1 MHYIDAI
8 SWYYSICVF
17 LSQNVRVFFLF
28 FSFFTLLLLFSW
40 LRFLRT
46 NTITTDNN
54 TNRWQS
60 KKKQLTALFFSSKL
74 FCLLSFCWLNPKKK
88 NISTNDL
95 RVQHIAQCVCVPEQ
109 VEVYSTPMM
118 TRFAFGV
125 DSRQLNALHPISI
138 SQAILHFFLSITK
151 SVIMHHIFYS
161 MLSFMCV
168 LWVLAGLIA
177 KDKSKCAREL
187 VALRELSA
195 PWQTVCG
202 LHIVLKSHTRCERL
216 NAF

>member
-8 SWYYSICVF
+8 SWYDSICVF

-46 NTITTDNN
+46 NTIITDNN

-95 RVQHIAQCVCVPEQ
+95 RVQHIAQCVCVCVCTWTGRSVFNADDDAVCIRRRFSTAECIAPDFDFTS
-109 VEVYSTPMM
+109 YSSFFSLYYQICYNAPYIL
-118 TRFAFGV
+118 F
-125 DSRQLNALHPISI
+125 NALVYVCVV
-138 SQAILHFFLSITK
+138 
-151 SVIMHHIFYS
+151 SVGWFN
-161 MLSFMCV
+161 
-168 LWVLAGLIA
+168 
-177 KDKSKCAREL
+177 SKRQIKMCARIGG
-187 VALRELSA
+187 VAGA
-195 PWQTVCG
+195 
-202 LHIVLKSHTRCERL
+202 
-216 NAF
+216 

>member
-138 SQAILHFFLSITK
+138 SQAILHFFSSLYYQICYNAPYILFNALVYVCVV
-151 SVIMHHIFYS
+151 SVGWFN
-161 MLSFMCV
+161 
-168 LWVLAGLIA
+168 
-177 KDKSKCAREL
+177 SKRQIKMCARIGGG
-187 VALRELSA
+187 AGA
-195 PWQTVCG
+195 
-202 LHIVLKSHTRCERL
+202 
-216 NAF
+216 

>member
-60 KKKQLTALFFSSKL
+60 KKKPLTALFFSSKL

-138 SQAILHFFLSITK
+138 SQAILHFFSSLYYQICYNAPYILFNALVYVCVV
-151 SVIMHHIFYS
+151 SVGWFN
-161 MLSFMCV
+161 
-168 LWVLAGLIA
+168 
-177 KDKSKCAREL
+177 SKRQIKMCARIGGG
-187 VALRELSA
+187 AGA
-195 PWQTVCG
+195 
-202 LHIVLKSHTRCERL
+202 
-216 NAF
+216 